1 MKPMVRSPEREVARG
16 RLVAIAALAVSTSL
30 GLVGACSENPV
41 GRKCDLGVENPGTN
55 EAVVGSPSLD
65 CSTRTCLKVPIEAG
79 KDTPDGFQPLTANTG
94 MCTAECEADEDC
106 DKVSESPCVTGF
118 TCGIPLT
125 VGPFCCRKMCIC
137 KDYVIL
143 PDSGQLPVPLAC
155 DASNMSNVCCNL
167 PDRVGNPAFPNCP
180 G

>member
-1 MKPMVRSPEREVARG
+1 MVRSLSVSAVAASASIAV
-16 RLVAIAALAVSTSL
+16 LVLA
-30 GLVGACSENPV
+30 ACSENPV

-65 CSTRTCLKVPIEAG
+65 CSTRTCLKVPVDTG
-79 KDTPDGFQPLTANTG
+79 KPLPEGFTPLAANTG
-94 MCTAECEADEDC
+94 MCTAECGSDDDC

-125 VGPFCCRKMCIC
+125 VGPFCCRKLCIC

-143 PDSGQLPVPLAC
+143 PESGQLPTPMAC
-155 DASNMSNVCCNL
+155 NPDVAANSCCNL
-167 PDRVGNPAFPNCP
+167 ADRPGNPLYPNCP

>member
-1 MKPMVRSPEREVARG
+1 MARSRLLHRSVTGLTLAMAVA
-16 RLVAIAALAVSTSL
+16 
-30 GLVGACSENPV
+30 LVGFGVAACTENPV
-41 GRKCDLGVENPGTN
+41 GRKCDLGVENPGGN

-65 CSTRTCLKVPIEAG
+65 CSTRQCLKVPIDTG
-79 KDTPDGFQPLTANTG
+79 KDTPDGFQPLTSNTG
-94 MCTAECEADEDC
+94 MCTASCDADSDC

-143 PDSGQLPVPLAC
+143 PDSGTLPTPMAC
-155 DASNMSNVCCNL
+155 DPSIEANACCNL
-167 PDRVGNPAFPNCP
+167 DGRVGTYPNCP
-180 G
+180 A

>member
-1 MKPMVRSPEREVARG
+1 MARSRRSRLGSLAGIVAA
-16 RLVAIAALAVSTSL
+16 VAV
-30 GLVGACSENPV
+30 VGACSNNPV
-41 GRKCDLGVENPGTN
+41 GRKCDLGVENPGGN

-65 CSTRTCLKVPIEAG
+65 CSTRQCLKVPIDTG
-79 KDTPDGFQPLTANTG
+79 KDTPEGFQTLAANTG

-125 VGPFCCRKMCIC
+125 VGPFCCRKLCIC

-143 PDSGQLPVPLAC
+143 PDSGSLPAPMAC
-155 DASNMSNVCCNL
+155 DPAIEANACCNL
-167 PDRVGNPAFPNCP
+167 DGRVGNPDYPNCP